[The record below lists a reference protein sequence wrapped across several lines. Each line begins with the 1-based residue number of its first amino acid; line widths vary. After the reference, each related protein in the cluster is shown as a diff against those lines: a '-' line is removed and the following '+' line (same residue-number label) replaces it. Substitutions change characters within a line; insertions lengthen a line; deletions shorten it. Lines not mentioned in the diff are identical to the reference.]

1 MISFNYEDLKDR
13 VYACWVGKNVGG
25 TMGTPYEG
33 KRDLLDI
40 KGFVTE
46 PGVVL
51 PNDDLDLQLVWLVAT
66 ERHGANVV
74 NSQVLGEYWLGYV
87 SPNWNEYGIGKA
99 NMRLGLLPPLSGDYK
114 NDWKDSNGAWIR
126 TEVWACMAPGAPDVA
141 IKYAAEDAMV
151 DHGMGEG
158 TYAAIF
164 VAALESAAFVVKD
177 IRKLIDIGLSKI
189 PDSSRVKRSV
199 KLVCD
204 CYDNGVSWKD
214 CRQKVIEDS
223 ADLGWFEAPA
233 NVAYVIL
240 GLLYGEGD
248 FKQSMIYAIDCGDD
262 TDCTGATIGSIMGI
276 LGGTSYIPEDWK
288 QHIGDTIVT
297 VSVDKGCL
305 YGVPKTCTDLTNRV
319 MNMIPKMLS
328 ANSVYNVNI
337 RAAENGADEADV
349 AKFYG
354 GAFAV
359 DLCARP
365 GKSFDMDFLTFK
377 VRVIFDADPSVD
389 PFGTVPMRIRFT
401 KTLGGTGPLRLQ
413 LKWYLPDG
421 WSVTGARQEVYVPHT
436 RPSIAEEPSNAK
448 EIAFTIA
455 AGEKVDFRN
464 DLVLSVNYVGHPK
477 PALIPITIL
486 G

>member
-1 MISFNYEDLKDR
+1 MITFNNADLKDR

-51 PNDDLDLQLVWLVAT
+51 PNDDLDLQLVWLCAV

-74 NSQVLGEYWLGYV
+74 NSHVLGDYWLNFV
-87 SPNWNEYGIGKA
+87 SPNWNEYGIGKS

-141 IKYAAEDAMV
+141 IKYACEDASV

-189 PDSSRVKRSV
+189 PDGCRVKQSV

-204 CYDNGVSWKD
+204 CYDKGIEWKQA
-214 CRQKVIEDS
+214 RQMVIDDS

-276 LGGTSYIPEDWK
+276 LGGTEYIPADWK
-288 QHIGDTIVT
+288 EHIGDGITT

-305 YGVPKTCTDLTNRV
+305 YGVPKTCTELTNRV
-319 MNMIPKMLS
+319 MSQIPKMLS
-328 ANSVYNVNI
+328 FNSAWGINI
-337 RAAENGADEADV
+337 NGTENKADDADIS
-349 AKFYG
+349 KFYG
-354 GAFAV
+354 GAFAQ

-365 GKSFDMDFLTFK
+365 GKSFDLDFINFSA
-377 VRVIFDADPSVD
+377 RIIFDADPTVE
-389 PFGTVPMRIRFT
+389 PNGEVPMRILFKAGIGNR
-401 KTLGGTGPLRLQ
+401 PRH
-413 LKWYLPDG
+413 LKLDWYLPEG
-421 WSVTGARQEVYVPHT
+421 WSVKGVKKEVYLPNT
-436 RPSIAEEPSNAK
+436 RPSVATEPRSAA
-448 EIAFTIA
+448 EIAFA
-455 AGEKVDFRN
+455 VVAGEKVDFRN
-464 DLVLSVNYVGHPK
+464 NIVLSVSIEGHPK